1 MDDVAGGGGDC
12 IVVVFSVVVVVV
24 ASLGE
29 LPQPAAKRAL
39 PSIAPMV
46 KSLAVDVVP
55 VIMSLQLPEC
65 F

>member
-1 MDDVAGGGGDC
+1 MDDVAGGGGGC
-12 IVVVFSVVVVVV
+12 IVVVRSVVVVV

-55 VIMSLQLPEC
+55 VMMSLQLPEC